1 MEYKNGWIKVRLLK
15 EFELW
20 VWSRETIQNMQEAY
34 YQKHHRYEE
43 EKYGK
48 NDSIHKLK
56 CAERSEVEEKS
67 VYNER

>member
-1 MEYKNGWIKVRLLK
+1 
-15 EFELW
+15 
-20 VWSRETIQNMQEAY
+20 MQEAY

-48 NDSIHKLK
+48 SDSIHKLK

-67 VYNER
+67 VYNERQIGEVRTKDG